1 MNRKVYLE
9 GELGN
14 KFGKEFTMNAKSFS
28 DVFRCLECNYPEI
41 RQYLIECEENNI
53 GFVCEVAGTPLNSEA
68 ELLLQYNEGD
78 MVVTPLPAGSKSG
91 GAKIL
96 AAIAITMLTA
106 GAAAALMPNTMAAV
120 GAAATGVPTYS
131 TGFMSAFSSGAN
143 FGAALGAASQS
154 LAGLTALGV
163 AVNLAMTGVN
173 QIMAPDPSVDNDQ
186 DESYLFQGTGQTL
199 IEGDP
204 VPVLYGQLRVPG
216 RPISTQVRGEK
227 LTFMDYGIN
236 PITSDDPSTGGTP
249 AITGITTP
257 ASIAEGSSAN
267 ITVTTS
273 NIAQGTT
280 LYWTIIPK
288 SDGLDI
294 ENDFVE
300 NTDSFTVSSNNNG
313 SFSIRP
319 ASDTLSETTESFAL
333 EVFGGGTGT
342 PKESA
347 TINIIDST
355 TGGSTPDPDKEISS
369 ISSNVTNVDEGS
381 LVTFTIT
388 TSGLSDGTRLN
399 YYVSQAA
406 TYGEVSS
413 DFSAYRGEVA
423 IGNNIGYVFITPDAD
438 LTTEGSEQF
447 KLIVEGEDVES
458 KVSSL
463 ITVNDTSLT
472 PSETPDTPESNP
484 DGEQDDDRADQEEQ
498 APSPGGGRLP
508 SPTPDPPSPH

>member
-41 RQYLIECEENNI
+41 RQYLIECDEKNV
-53 GFVCEVAGTPLNSEA
+53 GFVCEVAGTSLESEK
-68 ELLLQYNEGD
+68 ELLLQYSSGD
-78 MVVTPLPAGSKSG
+78 MIITPLPAGSKSG

-96 AAIAITMLTA
+96 AALAIAALFIINPAGALYTQTSA
-106 GAAAALMPNTMAAV
+106 GAASVSSTGVVTQTQAATYALT
-120 GAAATGVPTYS
+120 GKGYAAAIVG
-131 TGFMSAFSSGAN
+131 
-143 FGAALGAASQS
+143 
-154 LAGLTALGV
+154 
-163 AVNLAMTGVN
+163 VNLAMTGIN
-173 QIMAPDPSVDNDQ
+173 QIMAPDPSVDSDQ
-186 DESYLFQGTGQTL
+186 DESYLFQGTGQSL

-227 LTFMDYGIN
+227 LTFIDYGIN

-257 ASIAEGSSAN
+257 ASIAEGSSAT

-280 LYWTIIPK
+280 LYWSIIPK

-381 LVTFTIT
+381 FVTFTIT

-472 PSETPDTPESNP
+472 PSETPDTPESDP

-498 APSPGGGRLP
+498 APTPGGGRLP